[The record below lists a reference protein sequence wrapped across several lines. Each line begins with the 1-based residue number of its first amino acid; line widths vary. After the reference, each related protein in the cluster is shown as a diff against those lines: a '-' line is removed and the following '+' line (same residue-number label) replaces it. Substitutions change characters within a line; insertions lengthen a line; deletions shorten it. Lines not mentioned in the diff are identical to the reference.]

1 MYRAILPDGNLT
13 CAYFER
19 GEHGIEVFTEENEL
33 KAFIPYENLIAV
45 INDEINDEENR
56 SIL

>member
-1 MYRAILPDGNLT
+1 MYRAILPDGNLS
-13 CAYFER
+13 CATFER
-19 GEHGIEVFTEENEL
+19 GDHGIEVYTDEGQL

-45 INDEINDEENR
+45 INDEVHEETNR